1 MKRSSPL
8 EDGRAFLLVQDAP
21 NQWMISMSVELKASV
36 RDRVGKGAARELRR
50 QGLVPAVIY
59 GDKKAPLSIAVSYK
73 DTFRKIHDGG
83 FLSHVIEIDVDG
95 EKHRVIPK
103 DYQLEPVRDF
113 LVHVDFLRVGK
124 NTTLTV
130 DVPVHFENEEKSPG
144 LKKGGVLNIVR
155 HTVEVSCPAN
165 SIPENLVIDLTGT
178 EVGDSL
184 HISAV
189 TLPKGV
195 TPTITDRDFTIATI
209 AAPSALRSSEGAED
223 EAADEGEAED
233 KDEE

>member
-1 MKRSSPL
+1 
-8 EDGRAFLLVQDAP
+8 
-21 NQWMISMSVELKASV
+21 MSVELKASV

-50 QGLVPAVIY
+50 NGLVPAVIY
-59 GDKKAPLSIAVSYK
+59 GDKKAPLSISVSYK
-73 DTFRKIHDGG
+73 DAFRKIHEGG
-83 FLSHVIEIDVDG
+83 FLSTVIEIEVDG

-130 DVPVHFENEEKSPG
+130 DLPVLFINEEKSPG
-144 LKKGGVLNIVR
+144 LKKGGVLNVVR
-155 HTVEVSCPAN
+155 HTVEVTVPAD
-165 SIPENLVIDLTGT
+165 SIPENLVVDLASA

-195 TPTITDRDFTIATI
+195 VPTITDRDFTIATI
-209 AAPSALRSSEGAED
+209 AAPSALRSSEGGADD
-223 EAADEGEAED
+223 EAGGDEAE
-233 KDEE
+233 E

>member
-1 MKRSSPL
+1 
-8 EDGRAFLLVQDAP
+8 
-21 NQWMISMSVELKASV
+21 MISMSVELKASV

-124 NTTLTV
+124 NSTLTV
-130 DVPVHFENEEKSPG
+130 EVPVHFENEEKSPG
-144 LKKGGVLNIVR
+144 LKKGGVLNVVR
-155 HTVEVSCPAN
+155 HTVEVTVPADQ
-165 SIPENLVIDLTGT
+165 IPEYLVVDLTGT
-178 EVGDSL
+178 EVGDSI

-195 TPTITDRDFTIATI
+195 APTITDRDFTIATL
-209 AAPSALRSSEGAED
+209 AAPSALRASEGEESE
-223 EAADEGEAED
+223 EASEAEGD
-233 KDEE
+233 NEE